1 MRAQPTLNKIVIQPP
16 APLLSIFFISHL
28 FRSERIISLGAVV
41 IVTSSFLLSFSH
53 SDPFCANSKSSP
65 RYLDSLLLLFVL
77 NKLVPSQWALV
88 VAQLAPKDW
97 GSNLV
102 IANFYGRVNICQ
114 LYRNDAS
121 KRKEAG
127 NGALRYITIE
137 LLCLNGCS
145 ESF

>member
-65 RYLDSLLLLFVL
+65 RYLDSLLLIFVL

-88 VAQLAPKDW
+88 VAQLVEQSFPAPKRSPVRIW
-97 GSNLV
+97 PVFILIKKLYTV
-102 IANFYGRVNICQ
+102 YFKVNVAKFDQ
-114 LYRNDAS
+114 S
-121 KRKEAG
+121 Q
-127 NGALRYITIE
+127 
-137 LLCLNGCS
+137 
-145 ESF
+145 